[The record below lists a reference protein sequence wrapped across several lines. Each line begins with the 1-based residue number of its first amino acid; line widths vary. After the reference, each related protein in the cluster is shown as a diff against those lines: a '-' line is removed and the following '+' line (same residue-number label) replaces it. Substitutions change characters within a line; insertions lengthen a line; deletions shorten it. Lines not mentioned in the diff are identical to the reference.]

1 MEDTDNNNIAYEIN
15 EAISNDESFLE
26 IEHMLA
32 ELENMKTVDDDETM
46 NEDEMCVAMLDYETN
61 YTVKQ
66 LQLICEYYSI
76 KTMRCKKQ
84 ELIDQIIL
92 FENSLEN
99 IEIVVRRKELW
110 KYLEELRNDKIL
122 KRFILPI

>member
-1 MEDTDNNNIAYEIN
+1 MEDSDNNNIAYEIN

-32 ELENMKTVDDDETM
+32 ELENMNTVDDETM

-61 YTVKQ
+61 HTVKQ

-110 KYLEELRNDKIL
+110 KYLEELKNDKIL